1 MTHRKLVAILSGSPP
16 LEIQLQSR
24 FIKFVLNDIDHENR
38 TLRVVT
44 QLFCINPMS
53 ICGFNW
59 RDYACNEKMEQL
71 HPNDVYSNWKKSIAQ
86 SEYDIS
92 NVIQELIGIRE
103 GWGECD
109 IMDIDDVNH
118 LIEDLCVN

>member
-24 FIKFVLNDIDHENR
+24 FIKFVLNAIDHENR
-38 TLRVVT
+38 TLSVVT
-44 QLFCINPMS
+44 QLSCINPMS
-53 ICGFNW
+53 ICGFDW

-71 HPNDVYSNWKKSIAQ
+71 YPNDVYNNWKKSIAQ
-86 SEYDIS
+86 SEHDIS

-109 IMDIDDVNH
+109 IMDIDDVNY
-118 LIEDLCVN
+118 